1 MDNGVR
7 DIIENDGNNPSG
19 INRTSN
25 VERKWDDSIHI
36 QKTESVIRKNVNWWI
51 RFLNIIQ
58 NMIVICIFNSIK
70 VFYIHLFYISF
81 ITS

>member
-1 MDNGVR
+1 MDNDVR

-36 QKTESVIRKNVNWWI
+36 QKTESVIRKNVN
-51 RFLNIIQ
+51 
-58 NMIVICIFNSIK
+58 
-70 VFYIHLFYISF
+70 
-81 ITS
+81 